1 MSEQTNAKIIESYH
15 ELEPTLK
22 FVADTAWAALQ
33 KKVEESGMM
42 CAGVTGRVKAEE
54 SLAGKL
60 ARKGTYKSVLDVT
73 DLVGL
78 RVITYF
84 VDDVERVAQ
93 IVEEL
98 FDVEEKD
105 IEDKRSKLAATQF
118 GYLSLHCL
126 CRLPEGMCDEDAYPL
141 SGTLRFEV
149 QMRSAL
155 QHVWAEIEHDTGYKA
170 EIECP
175 RTWRRS
181 FSRVASLFEL
191 ADDEFVR
198 IRDGLDRYRHD
209 AHVLIEHGRLDEVAL
224 DGDTWNAWLETH
236 PFDELNERIAK
247 INDSEIYDVDMLGY
261 LPAFEMLEFSTIG
274 DLKRMVDEDSER
286 AFDLAERQLGG
297 TGLDIVSSTV
307 GLQNLCVAHAL
318 KMGMGEVGL
327 RLLFESLG
335 TSSHYAARRAQSV
348 LRLCE

>member
-60 ARKGTYKSVLDVT
+60 TRKGTYKSVLDVT

-126 CRLPEGMCDEDAYPL
+126 CRLPEGMCDEDA
-141 SGTLRFEV
+141 
-149 QMRSAL
+149 
-155 QHVWAEIEHDTGYKA
+155 
-170 EIECP
+170 
-175 RTWRRS
+175 
-181 FSRVASLFEL
+181 
-191 ADDEFVR
+191 
-198 IRDGLDRYRHD
+198 
-209 AHVLIEHGRLDEVAL
+209 
-224 DGDTWNAWLETH
+224 
-236 PFDELNERIAK
+236 
-247 INDSEIYDVDMLGY
+247 
-261 LPAFEMLEFSTIG
+261 
-274 DLKRMVDEDSER
+274 
-286 AFDLAERQLGG
+286 
-297 TGLDIVSSTV
+297 
-307 GLQNLCVAHAL
+307 
-318 KMGMGEVGL
+318 
-327 RLLFESLG
+327 
-335 TSSHYAARRAQSV
+335 
-348 LRLCE
+348 

>member
-1 MSEQTNAKIIESYH
+1 MDYQEWLDGIDRKAYH
-15 ELEPTLK
+15 EGE
-22 FVADTAWAALQ
+22 WQ
-33 KKVEESGMM
+33 WEEDGMTVTRTYHYSPPG
-42 CAGVTGRVKAEE
+42 CHDSCGVLIYTK
-54 SLAGKL
+54 
-60 ARKGTYKSVLDVT
+60 
-73 DLVGL
+73 
-78 RVITYF
+78 
-84 VDDVERVAQ
+84 
-93 IVEEL
+93 
-98 FDVEEKD
+98 
-105 IEDKRSKLAATQF
+105 
-118 GYLSLHCL
+118 
-126 CRLPEGMCDEDAYPL
+126 
-141 SGTLRFEV
+141 
-149 QMRSAL
+149 
-155 QHVWAEIEHDTGYKA
+155 
-170 EIECP
+170 
-175 RTWRRS
+175 
-181 FSRVASLFEL
+181 
-191 ADDEFVR
+191 DDEFVR

-209 AHVLIEHGRLDEVAL
+209 ANVLIEHGRLDEVAL

>member
-1 MSEQTNAKIIESYH
+1 MALPSLPHQH
-15 ELEPTLK
+15 LEPAPTLQQQ
-22 FVADTAWAALQ
+22 FVVLVVTVVLAW
-33 KKVEESGMM
+33 VSW
-42 CAGVTGRVKAEE
+42 R
-54 SLAGKL
+54 
-60 ARKGTYKSVLDVT
+60 Y
-73 DLVGL
+73 
-78 RVITYF
+78 
-84 VDDVERVAQ
+84 
-93 IVEEL
+93 
-98 FDVEEKD
+98 
-105 IEDKRSKLAATQF
+105 
-118 GYLSLHCL
+118 
-126 CRLPEGMCDEDAYPL
+126 
-141 SGTLRFEV
+141 RF
-149 QMRSAL
+149 
-155 QHVWAEIEHDTGYKA
+155 
-170 EIECP
+170 
-175 RTWRRS
+175 
-181 FSRVASLFEL
+181 FEL

-209 AHVLIEHGRLDEVAL
+209 AHVLIDHGRLDEVAL

-261 LPAFEMLEFSTIG
+261 RPAFEMLEFSTIG

-307 GLQNLCVAHAL
+307 SLQNLCVAHAF